1 MKSLL
6 KNAREQKGLK
16 TRELAQLAEIDQ
28 ALISKFESGT
38 RKPTKD
44 QIIRLSQLLEID
56 YETLMIAW
64 LKEKILYEIG
74 DEEFALKALLLAE
87 QEIQNNKKQFSTEL
101 LSSFQSVL
109 DEIEVLKNKIKSF
122 NHFELRQISK
132 TLELEFIFRSIHL
145 NGNLLT
151 LEEIKSVIN
160 DGLTISGKSMQNHL
174 EAINFQETIIYIK
187 DLVQKKIHLNEKDF
201 LTIHNLL
208 FRGIE
213 SENSGKYKSDS
224 LILREINLFF
234 NWYELHKNNLNPIIL
249 ASEAH
254 LKILEINPF
263 ENGNF
268 QMANLILNWILLQYH
283 FVFFSVEENQK
294 SKDEYFSILQESQV
308 KNDKSIFINY
318 ILKMEKENLNRAIQL
333 VTK

>member
-16 TRELAQLAEIDQ
+16 TRELAQLAGIDQ

-44 QIIRLSQLLEID
+44 QIIKLSQLLEID
-56 YETLMIAW
+56 YETLMVAW

-87 QEIQNNKKQFSTEL
+87 QEIQKNKKDLNSLL
-101 LSSFQSVL
+101 LSSFESVL
-109 DEIEVLKNKIKSF
+109 NEIELLKNKIQSF

-132 TLELEFIFRSIHL
+132 TLELEFIFRSIHF
-145 NGNLLT
+145 NGNSLT

-160 DGLTISGKSMQNHL
+160 EGLTISGKSMQNHL
-174 EAINFQETIIYIK
+174 EAINFQETIGYIK
-187 DLVQKKIHLNEKDF
+187 DLVQKKIYLNEKDF
-201 LTIHNLL
+201 LGIHNLL
-208 FRGIE
+208 FRGIG
-213 SENSGKYKSDS
+213 SENAGKYKNDS
-224 LILREINLFF
+224 LILREMNLFF

-263 ENGNF
+263 EYGNL
-268 QMANLILNWILLQYH
+268 QMANLILNWILHQYH
-283 FVFFSVEENQK
+283 YVFFSVEENQK
-294 SKDEYFSILQESQV
+294 SKDEYLSVLDESQI

-318 ILKMEKENLNRAIQL
+318 ILRIEKENLNRAIQL
-333 VTK
+333 IAK